1 MEFAP
6 YEILLSLLIWLL
18 PNMIPT
24 IEKPDWKC
32 FNYPM
37 ITGANKENKDLWA
50 ERTQDLVKEER
61 EEGKEKKRKKN
72 EKKT

>member
-1 MEFAP
+1 
-6 YEILLSLLIWLL
+6 
-18 PNMIPT
+18 MIPT